1 MSRQRIWTTAAV
13 ALALIWAGVAVV
25 MQQTDDLV
33 SWPGRVMELVEEAPW
48 LNGAIV
54 ANDARQRY
62 LVKVITNY
70 NRLDPGQRRE
80 LREETGLTDAR
91 LYSITVNP
99 FYIHATGAVQLAVV
113 FAVFVDTDAVTL
125 GVEHDTYEWL
135 SPTAAHRR
143 FTWPRES
150 EALRHIQ
157 HLLKG
162 GNAGLVE
169 DVLRIR

>member
-1 MSRQRIWTTAAV
+1 MTQIAVGVVDVFVIRIVRGRWRVLVLRRSSGRSPGSWETVHGKIEPGERPPDAA
-13 ALALIWAGVAVV
+13 
-25 MQQTDDLV
+25 
-33 SWPGRVMELVEEAPW
+33 
-48 LNGAIV
+48 
-54 ANDARQRY
+54 
-62 LVKVITNY
+62 
-70 NRLDPGQRRE
+70 RRE

>member
-1 MSRQRIWTTAAV
+1 MTQIAVGVVDVFVIRIVRSRWRVLVLRRSSGRSPGSWETVHGKIESGERPPDAA
-13 ALALIWAGVAVV
+13 
-25 MQQTDDLV
+25 
-33 SWPGRVMELVEEAPW
+33 
-48 LNGAIV
+48 
-54 ANDARQRY
+54 
-62 LVKVITNY
+62 
-70 NRLDPGQRRE
+70 RRE

-113 FAVFVDTDAVTL
+113 FAVFVDTDTVTL

-143 FTWPRES
+143 FTWPRDS

>member
-1 MSRQRIWTTAAV
+1 MTQIAVGVVDVFVIRIVRGRWRVLVLRRSSGRSPGSWETVHGKIEPGERPPDAA
-13 ALALIWAGVAVV
+13 
-25 MQQTDDLV
+25 
-33 SWPGRVMELVEEAPW
+33 
-48 LNGAIV
+48 
-54 ANDARQRY
+54 
-62 LVKVITNY
+62 
-70 NRLDPGQRRE
+70 RRE

-125 GVEHDTYEWL
+125 GVEHDTSEWL

>member
-1 MSRQRIWTTAAV
+1 MTQIAVGVVDVFVIRIVRGRWRVLVLRRSSGRSPGSWETVHGKIEPGERPPDAA
-13 ALALIWAGVAVV
+13 
-25 MQQTDDLV
+25 
-33 SWPGRVMELVEEAPW
+33 
-48 LNGAIV
+48 
-54 ANDARQRY
+54 
-62 LVKVITNY
+62 
-70 NRLDPGQRRE
+70 RRE
-80 LREETGLTDAR
+80 LREETGLTVAR

-113 FAVFVDTDAVTL
+113 FAVFVDTDTVTL

>member
-1 MSRQRIWTTAAV
+1 MTQIAVGVVDVFVIRIVRSRWRVLVLRRSSGRSPGSWETVHGKIEPGERPPDAA
-13 ALALIWAGVAVV
+13 
-25 MQQTDDLV
+25 
-33 SWPGRVMELVEEAPW
+33 
-48 LNGAIV
+48 
-54 ANDARQRY
+54 
-62 LVKVITNY
+62 
-70 NRLDPGQRRE
+70 RRE

>member
-1 MSRQRIWTTAAV
+1 MTQIAVGVVDVFVIRIVRGRWRVLVLRRSSGRSPGSWETVHGKIEPGERPPDAA
-13 ALALIWAGVAVV
+13 
-25 MQQTDDLV
+25 
-33 SWPGRVMELVEEAPW
+33 
-48 LNGAIV
+48 
-54 ANDARQRY
+54 
-62 LVKVITNY
+62 
-70 NRLDPGQRRE
+70 RRE

-113 FAVFVDTDAVTL
+113 FAVFVDTDTVTL

>member
-1 MSRQRIWTTAAV
+1 MARVRHGAAV
-13 ALALIWAGVAVV
+13 PLGECMTQIAVGVVDV
-25 MQQTDDLV
+25 FVIRIVRGRWRVLV
-33 SWPGRVMELVEEAPW
+33 LRRSSGRSPGSWETVHGKIEPGERPP
-48 LNGAIV
+48 
-54 ANDARQRY
+54 DAA
-62 LVKVITNY
+62 
-70 NRLDPGQRRE
+70 RRE

>member
-1 MSRQRIWTTAAV
+1 MTQIAVGVVDVFVIRIVRGRWRVLVLRRSSGRSPGSWETVHGKIEPGERPPDAA
-13 ALALIWAGVAVV
+13 
-25 MQQTDDLV
+25 
-33 SWPGRVMELVEEAPW
+33 
-48 LNGAIV
+48 
-54 ANDARQRY
+54 
-62 LVKVITNY
+62 
-70 NRLDPGQRRE
+70 RRE

-113 FAVFVDTDAVTL
+113 FAVFVVTDAVTL

>member
-1 MSRQRIWTTAAV
+1 MTQIAVGVVDVFVIRIVRGRWRVLVLRRSSGRSPGSWETVHGKIEPGELPPDAA
-13 ALALIWAGVAVV
+13 
-25 MQQTDDLV
+25 
-33 SWPGRVMELVEEAPW
+33 
-48 LNGAIV
+48 
-54 ANDARQRY
+54 
-62 LVKVITNY
+62 
-70 NRLDPGQRRE
+70 RRE